1 MQANKEIGKIQ
12 QNTPYLL
19 ANALEM
25 FIEDVTK
32 MAAQVALGNEDSK
45 ITPSHIKYAIEK
57 HGEERGI
64 AFLKEAML
72 KVPDLVLVPQPVA
85 DSVDLF

>member
-1 MQANKEIGKIQ
+1 
-12 QNTPYLL
+12 
-19 ANALEM
+19 M

-45 ITPSHIKYAIEK
+45 FTPSHIKHAIAL

-64 AFLKEAML
+64 GFLKEAML
-72 KVPDLVLVPQPVA
+72 KVPDLVLVQQPVA
-85 DSVDLF
+85 DSVDMF

>member
-12 QNTPYLL
+12 KNTPYFL

-32 MAAQVALGNEDSK
+32 LAAQAAINNDDSK
-45 ITPSHIKYAIEK
+45 ITPSHIKHAIETQ
-57 HGEERGI
+57 GSERGI
-64 AFLKEAML
+64 GFLREAML
-72 KVPDLVLVPQPVA
+72 KVPDLVLVPQAVPETIM
-85 DSVDLF
+85 SP

>member
-25 FIEDVTK
+25 FIEDVTRL
-32 MAAQVALGNEDSK
+32 AAQVAQTNEDSK
-45 ITPSHIKYAIEK
+45 ITPSHIKYAIETK
-57 HGEERGI
+57 GEERGI
-64 AFLKEAML
+64 GFLREAML
-72 KVPDLVLVPQPVA
+72 KVPDLVLTAQP
-85 DSVDLF
+85 